1 MTDPRDF
8 DPRFDPAFQRGYEGG
23 GGGAPRQQPAP
34 TRVEAPQESV
44 NPPQAM
50 DVRARPD
57 APAPVVVAHPEPAE
71 TLAGNPW
78 IAVLWVI
85 AGVFVLGGLA
95 GQIYAQT
102 IFGGGM
108 STGAGDVFRT
118 YVIPGIIQSVCP
130 WMILTGLAALVGV
143 VFLHAV
149 RWRAA
154 E

>member
-1 MTDPRDF
+1 MSDTGDF
-8 DPRFDPAFQRGYEGG
+8 DPRFDAEFQRGYEGAG
-23 GGGAPRQQPAP
+23 GSAPRQRSAP
-34 TRVEAPQESV
+34 PRIEAPQQSV
-44 NPPQAM
+44 NPPRAT
-50 DVRARPD
+50 DARARPD
-57 APAPVVVAHPEPAE
+57 APAPVVVAHPEPAV

-78 IAVLWVI
+78 ITVLWVI

-102 IFGGGM
+102 IFGGGL